1 MSKSTIHRIN
11 GITIT
16 ILCLAAVCVSLS
28 LWLNEKINV
37 VCLVAVGLLMIG
49 IIFLDVSLITYL
61 TRRKFCT
68 EEVSATCV
76 EIQEHYDYKMKQ
88 DLYRPVWEYYMDGE
102 MRRVTNDVW
111 FNRGVPN
118 VGDKT
123 TIIIDPENNDQYYQG
138 KRFGTSNLVFLLVG
152 LGSLMTGIGVMAAGI
167 LIGNLF

>member
-1 MSKSTIHRIN
+1 MYEQVDHPSHQRNNDYDLMSC
-11 GITIT
+11 GC
-16 ILCLAAVCVSLS
+16 LCIVIAVAQREDQCRMPR
-28 LWLNEKINV
+28 
-37 VCLVAVGLLMIG
+37 CGRT

-167 LIGNLF
+167 LISNLF